1 MVYAPI
7 IPAGS
12 LLLGFRY
19 SATWRISQVFSFP
32 IFCFYYVYFIIIIA
46 LSGSITYVNSPYPP
60 SSPTLEVEDFWRIR
74 LKFGKLRHSQN
85 QSFTYMS
92 IQTYM
97 FLYLYLF
104 SESILFTSISF
115 KYCTVKKN
123 MKTVAIY
130 FYVKNIKTNKK
141 FYMIRNRMFY
151 IPFPC
156 YRQQKRL
163 PISWKSWIA
172 VGGGARI
179 RTADTAGMNRM
190 L

>member
-1 MVYAPI
+1 MDSSFFCI
-7 IPAGS
+7 LIP
-12 LLLGFRY
+12 LLKIY
-19 SATWRISQVFSFP
+19 TNHS
-32 IFCFYYVYFIIIIA
+32 Y
-46 LSGSITYVNSPYPP
+46 
-60 SSPTLEVEDFWRIR
+60 DR
-74 LKFGKLRHSQN
+74 LKFGKLCHSQN

-97 FLYLYLF
+97 FLYLYPF

-115 KYCTVKKN
+115 KDCGVKKS

-141 FYMIRNRMFY
+141 FYMIRSRIFY
-151 IPFPC
+151 IPFTC
-156 YRQQKRL
+156 CRQQKRL
-163 PISWKSWIA
+163 PISWKSQIA

>member
-115 KYCTVKKN
+115 KDCSVKKS
-123 MKTVAIY
+123 MKTIAIY
-130 FYVKNIKTNKK
+130 FFGRLQVQIEQDLSSDYISGIHLIKKSVEQ
-141 FYMIRNRMFY
+141 FIR
-151 IPFPC
+151 
-156 YRQQKRL
+156 
-163 PISWKSWIA
+163 SVVA
-172 VGGGARI
+172 
-179 RTADTAGMNRM
+179 
-190 L
+190 

>member
-1 MVYAPI
+1 MLSPPQSTLPVNRVVRTNLERSFFCI
-7 IPAGS
+7 LIP
-12 LLLGFRY
+12 LLKIY
-19 SATWRISQVFSFP
+19 TNHSH
-32 IFCFYYVYFIIIIA
+32 
-46 LSGSITYVNSPYPP
+46 
-60 SSPTLEVEDFWRIR
+60 DR
-74 LKFGKLRHSQN
+74 LKFGKVCHSQN

-104 SESILFTSISF
+104 SGSILFTSISF
-115 KYCTVKKN
+115 KDCQVKKS

-130 FYVKNIKTNKK
+130 FYVNFFKANKK
-141 FYMIRNRMFY
+141 FYMIWTRMFY

-179 RTADTAGMNRM
+179 WTADTAGMNRM

>member
-1 MVYAPI
+1 MLSPPQSTLPVNRVVRTNLERSFFCI
-7 IPAGS
+7 LIP
-12 LLLGFRY
+12 LLKIYTNY
-19 SATWRISQVFSFP
+19 SYDRV
-32 IFCFYYVYFIIIIA
+32 
-46 LSGSITYVNSPYPP
+46 
-60 SSPTLEVEDFWRIR
+60 
-74 LKFGKLRHSQN
+74 KFGKLRHSQN

-104 SESILFTSISF
+104 SEPILFTSISF
-115 KYCTVKKN
+115 KDCSVKKKYEN
-123 MKTVAIY
+123 CCNLFLREFFKA
-130 FYVKNIKTNKK
+130 NRK
-141 FYMIRNRMFY
+141 FYMIRSRMFY

-156 YRQQKRL
+156 CRQQKRL
-163 PISWKSWIA
+163 PISWKSQIA

>member
-1 MVYAPI
+1 MTHFAGLLLSYLLFLLCIFYHNYSLVWLNYLRKFA
-7 IPAGS
+7 IPA
-12 LLLGFRY
+12 L
-19 SATWRISQVFSFP
+19 I
-32 IFCFYYVYFIIIIA
+32 
-46 LSGSITYVNSPYPP
+46 
-60 SSPTLEVEDFWRIR
+60 PTLKVEDFWRIR
-74 LKFGKLRHSQN
+74 LKFGKVRHSQN

-115 KYCTVKKN
+115 KDCGVKKS
-123 MKTVAIY
+123 MKTIAIY
-130 FYVKNIKTNKK
+130 FFVKIFKANNK

-163 PISWKSWIA
+163 PISWKS
-172 VGGGARI
+172 
-179 RTADTAGMNRM
+179 
-190 L
+190 

>member
-1 MVYAPI
+1 MERSFFCI
-7 IPAGS
+7 LIP
-12 LLLGFRY
+12 LLKIYTNY
-19 SATWRISQVFSFP
+19 S
-32 IFCFYYVYFIIIIA
+32 Y
-46 LSGSITYVNSPYPP
+46 
-60 SSPTLEVEDFWRIR
+60 DR
-74 LKFGKLRHSQN
+74 LKFGKVRHSQN

-104 SESILFTSISF
+104 SGPILFTSISF
-115 KYCTVKKN
+115 KDCNVKKS

-130 FYVKNIKTNKK
+130 FYVKNIKTNKN
-141 FYMIRNRMFY
+141 FYMIRTRIFY
-151 IPFPC
+151 IPFIC
-156 YRQQKRL
+156 CRQQKRL
-163 PISWKSWIA
+163 PISWKSQIA

>member
-1 MVYAPI
+1 MLSPPQSTLPVNRVVRTNLERSFFCI
-7 IPAGS
+7 LIP
-12 LLLGFRY
+12 LLKIY
-19 SATWRISQVFSFP
+19 TNHS
-32 IFCFYYVYFIIIIA
+32 Y
-46 LSGSITYVNSPYPP
+46 
-60 SSPTLEVEDFWRIR
+60 DR

-115 KYCTVKKN
+115 KDCSVKKN

-141 FYMIRNRMFY
+141 FYMIRSRMFY

-163 PISWKSWIA
+163 PISWKS
-172 VGGGARI
+172 
-179 RTADTAGMNRM
+179 
-190 L
+190 

>member
-1 MVYAPI
+1 MTHFAGLLLSYLLFLLCIFYHNYSLVWLNYLRKFA
-7 IPAGS
+7 IPA
-12 LLLGFRY
+12 L
-19 SATWRISQVFSFP
+19 I
-32 IFCFYYVYFIIIIA
+32 
-46 LSGSITYVNSPYPP
+46 
-60 SSPTLEVEDFWRIR
+60 PTLKVEDFWRIR

-115 KYCTVKKN
+115 KDCSVKKS
-123 MKTVAIY
+123 MKNFWNLFLREFFLKLIGNSTWYEAECFIFHFPVAD
-130 FYVKNIKTNKK
+130 T
-141 FYMIRNRMFY
+141 
-151 IPFPC
+151 
-156 YRQQKRL
+156 QKRL
-163 PISWKSWIA
+163 PISWKSQIA

-179 RTADTAGMNRM
+179 WTADTAGMNRM